1 MTSPQQPDAK
11 AAAAEAKLTADATVA
26 AELKLSEATIAAA
39 KIAADATTAAAKVT
53 ADALVSVATI
63 NAAAKAADD
72 SRKSDFAK
80 MLWLPLG
87 MALVGVLG
95 TGVAGFFSY
104 RASAGIDVVHKSV
117 NSRMDELL
125 DISKKNSRAEGVIEG
140 RASKGQP

>member
-1 MTSPQQPDAK
+1 MLK
-11 AAAAEAKLTADATVA
+11 ADAAV
-26 AELKLSEATIAAA
+26 AAA

-53 ADALVSVATI
+53 ADGLVAVAKI
-63 NAAAKAADD
+63 NAEAKAADD
-72 SRKSDFAK
+72 LRRSEFAK
-80 MLWLPLG
+80 LLWLPLG

-125 DISKKNSRAEGVIEG
+125 EISKKNSRAEGVLEG
-140 RASKGQP
+140 RAARGTP